1 MMSELFRV
9 VSARRWTQCMV
20 VVALD
25 NNSWIHDLTGPLTVP
40 VIVQYIHLRQRLDS
54 IILNSASQDRLL

>member
-9 VSARRWTQCMV
+9 VSARRWTRCTV

-25 NNSWIHDLTGPLTVP
+25 NNSWIHDLTGPLTVH

-54 IILNSASQDRLL
+54 IILNPASQDRLL